1 MSKASKKKKP
11 ELEIEKPLIEEE
23 KKSLFQKGKEYVLS
37 LSEKEIIVM
46 ALQGICLFHAFI
58 LAIRYIWCFIRLDRF
73 VIWNNPIYLAIM
85 CTMPIGVWVYSTTIE
100 FWNFRNRKITFLCI
114 YIVAVVLTVFQP
126 LYTALWRGFIPKIL
140 TLKPNQAL
148 TESMI
153 TWMCRAAVFA
163 PLALIGGFIIYTFFH
178 AFLSPEGKERLY
190 RFKLT
195 KIVDT
200 RKNKEF
206 LYDFK
211 KVVRDLHTG
220 EPVTLQEEDL
230 RTGVLLNGPSGT
242 GKTSS
247 VITPIVRD
255 VMDQKILNKVERH
268 KEIAKMLEKEQAN
281 IPYYNADF
289 ANKAISEE
297 SFIENVV
304 VPEKNSEKKFYSV
317 RQKYK
322 NAGITV
328 MAPNNG
334 YIRDVLR
341 LAKARKIKVNVL
353 DPAYDWTDE
362 FPETAVPMKINPFY
376 IPEGLSEK
384 ERTIAINNRAA
395 VFSEVLVALNE
406 QNKESDIYFKDINL
420 SMTSNIAAVVMSGN
434 VIRGRQTEIL
444 EIQAAIDNPTLL
456 EPYIKLIEREY
467 NTKIETSSIAKK
479 KNSSSSKAAQQ
490 QDANERISAS
500 IENIDSAPKK
510 EETTDAVNFD
520 KIEEIVERNRENP
533 LFRACQFVKD
543 EVLSDEGRQKMY
555 DQARGLRNLLSIKLL
570 NDTRI
575 TNILS
580 AHSSEELLDFDRI
593 LANGEITVVNTAV
606 EFASGLSTAF
616 GLFFQLNLRT
626 AVFRRDPKNKLNPP
640 HFLIIDEVSQYVHQ
654 FYNDIVS
661 FYRQYNI
668 ISCLSIQSLT
678 QLESKESTKYLSN
691 LFQSI
696 GTHIVYGRLSGREM
710 KIYEEM
716 SGQHLEEMVQ
726 ATYSHNSL
734 LSSNPSITQSD
745 RVTPNMVASMT
756 GSEMRYRD
764 FQEVIVFT
772 SQNGD
777 VLKPFAAKV
786 SFTPEKSFYDYT
798 FPTIH
803 WEKFVPEPAAPIDYE
818 EGDEEV
824 LSKQAKVEKE
834 TVEIRIETPTEDS
847 IEEKTQKE
855 EHFKETLDAAAS
867 HELSA
872 DELADMFSLILHPE
886 DFSDD
891 APKDEKSV

>member
-1 MSKASKKKKP
+1 MKRKK
-11 ELEIEKPLIEEE
+11 ESRPLIEEE
-23 KKSLFQKGKEYVLS
+23 RKGIFTRIKEYVLAM
-37 LSEKEIIVM
+37 SEKEIIIM
-46 ALQGICLFHAFI
+46 ALEGICILHAILLLF
-58 LAIRYIWCFIRLDRF
+58 RYIFCFIRLDR
-73 VIWNNPIYLAIM
+73 VIIWNNPVYLAIM
-85 CTMPIGVWVYSTTIE
+85 CLLPIGVWIYSTTIE
-100 FWNFRNRKITFLCI
+100 FWNFRNRKLTFLCI
-114 YIVAVVLTVFQP
+114 YIVSIVLTVFQP
-126 LYTALWRGFIPKIL
+126 LYTALWTGIVPQIL
-140 TLKPNQAL
+140 KLKPNRAL

-153 TWMCRAAVFA
+153 TWMCRASVFV
-163 PLALIGGFIIYTFFH
+163 PLLLIGSFIIYTFFH
-178 AFLSPEGKERLY
+178 AVLSPEGKEKLY

-200 RKNKEF
+200 RKNREF

-220 EPVTLQEEDL
+220 EAVTLQEEDL

-247 VITPIVRD
+247 VIIPIVRD
-255 VMDQKILNKVERH
+255 VMDTKVANKVTRH
-268 KEIAKMLEKEQAN
+268 KEIAKMLEKEEAS
-281 IPYYNADF
+281 IPYYHADF
-289 ANKAISEE
+289 LEKAQCEE
-297 SFIENVV
+297 SFIENAVIPV
-304 VPEKNSEKKFYSV
+304 KGKEEKLTEILINH
-317 RQKYK
+317 K

-334 YIRDVLR
+334 YIKDVLR
-341 LAKARKIKVNVL
+341 LAKARKITVNVL
-353 DPAYDWTDE
+353 DPAYDWEKE
-362 FPETAVPMKINPFY
+362 FPGTAVSMKINPFY
-376 IPEGLSEK
+376 IPEGLSEE
-384 ERTIAINNRAA
+384 ERMIAINNRAS

-406 QNKESDIYFKDINL
+406 QNKEGDIYFRDINL
-420 SMTSNIAAVVMSGN
+420 SMTSNIATVVMSAN
-434 VIRGRQTEIL
+434 AIRGRQTEIL
-444 EIQAAIDNPTLL
+444 EIQAAIDNPALL
-456 EPYIKLIEREY
+456 EPYLKVVEDKYKTEF
-467 NTKIETSSIAKK
+467 NTSPIAM
-479 KNSSSSKAAQQ
+479 KNSVSSETARRAVAEQNVHKAINDPNAKL
-490 QDANERISAS
+490 DTATHY
-500 IENIDSAPKK
+500 D
-510 EETTDAVNFD
+510 FD
-520 KIEEIVERNRENP
+520 KVAKIIEKNRGNP

-543 EVLSDEGRQKMY
+543 EVLSEEGRQKMY

-580 AHSSEELLDFDRI
+580 AHKKEELLDFDRI
-593 LANGEITVVNTAV
+593 LSNGEITVVNTAV

-668 ISCLSIQSLT
+668 ISCLSIQSLS

-734 LSSNPSITQSD
+734 LSANPSITRSD
-745 RVTPNMVASMT
+745 RITPNLAASMT

-786 SFTPEKSFYDYT
+786 SFPSEKNFYEYA
-798 FPTIH
+798 FPVIH
-803 WEKFVPEPAAPIDYE
+803 WEKYVPEPASPVDYQK
-818 EGDEEV
+818 GDEEV
-824 LSKQAKVEKE
+824 LKTQARVEKVPLE
-834 TVEIRIETPTEDS
+834 VRTEIPSEDS
-847 IEEKTQKE
+847 IKERKEKE
-855 EHFKETLDAAAS
+855 EAFMDRIEENVDAKDL
-867 HELSA
+867 E
-872 DELADMFSLILHPE
+872 DMFYLILHPE
-886 DFSDD
+886 ELKDD
-891 APKDEKSV
+891 ATKEE

>member
-1 MSKASKKKKP
+1 MKRRKKK
-11 ELEIEKPLIEEE
+11 EGQAERPLIEEE
-23 KKSLFQKGKEYVLS
+23 KKSAFDKVKEQILS
-37 LSEKEIIVM
+37 LSEKEIAVM
-46 ALQGICLFHAFI
+46 ALEGVCLLHTAV
-58 LAIRYIWCFIRLDRF
+58 LVIRYVWCFIRMDRY
-73 VIWNNPIYLAIM
+73 VLWNNPLYLAVMSIL
-85 CTMPIGVWVYSTTIE
+85 PLAVWVYSTTIE
-100 FWNFRNRKITFLCI
+100 FWNFRNRKVAFLCI
-114 YIVAVVLTVFQP
+114 YTAAAILTVFQP
-126 LYTALWRGFIPKIL
+126 LYTAIWRGVVPQIL
-140 TLKPNQAL
+140 KLKPNQAL
-148 TESMI
+148 TEAMI
-153 TWMCRAAVFA
+153 VWMCRAALFV
-163 PLALIGGFIIYTFFH
+163 PLGLIGAFLGYTFFK
-178 AFLSPEGKERLY
+178 AFLSPEGKEKLY

-195 KIVDT
+195 KVVDT
-200 RKNKEF
+200 RKNKEY

-220 EPVTLQEEDL
+220 EAVTLQEEDL

-247 VITPIVRD
+247 VIIPIVRD
-255 VMDQKILNKVERH
+255 VMDQKVANKIERQ
-268 KEIAKMLEKEQAN
+268 KEIAKMLKKEEAN
-281 IPYYNADF
+281 IPYYKADF
-289 ANKAISEE
+289 AEKAITEE
-297 SFIENVV
+297 GFIENAV
-304 VPEKNSEKKFYSV
+304 VPEKGNEKKLYGILE
-317 RQKYK
+317 KHK

-334 YIRDVLR
+334 YIKDVLR
-341 LAKARKIKVNVL
+341 LAKARKIRVNVL
-353 DPAYDWTDE
+353 DPAYDWTKD
-362 FPETAVPMKINPFY
+362 FPETAIPLKINPFY
-376 IPEGLSEK
+376 IPEELSEK
-384 ERTIAINNRAA
+384 ERIIAINNRAA

-434 VIRGRQTEIL
+434 AIRGRQTEIL
-444 EIQAAIDNPTLL
+444 EIQAAIDNPMLL
-456 EPYIKLIEREY
+456 EPYIAVIEEHY
-467 NTKIETSSIAKK
+467 NTRFETSSIAQKK
-479 KNSSSSKAAQQ
+479 TSVSKAAEQAE
-490 QDANERISAS
+490 ANERMRQAIHNRDGGTAS
-500 IENIDSAPKK
+500 GENAD
-510 EETTDAVNFD
+510 FD
-520 KIEEIVERNRENP
+520 KIEEIIKRNRENP

-555 DQARGLRNLLSIKLL
+555 DQSRGLRNLLSIKLL

-580 AHSSEELLDFDRI
+580 AHNREELLDFDRI
-593 LANGEITVVNTAV
+593 LANGEITLVNTAV

-734 LSSNPSITQSD
+734 LASNPSITQSD
-745 RVTPNMVASMT
+745 RVTPNMVSSMT

-786 SFTPEKSFYDYT
+786 SFTPEKSFYDYS

-818 EGDEEV
+818 RNDEEV
-824 LSKQAKVEKE
+824 LIKQARV
-834 TVEIRIETPTEDS
+834 
-847 IEEKTQKE
+847 EEKTVEFRTEIPTKDALEEKE
-855 EHFKETLDAAAS
+855 EKEKHFRKTIGEEIPS
-867 HELSA
+867 FSA
-872 DELADMFSLILHPE
+872 DEFADMFSLILHPE
-886 DFSDD
+886 EYGDD
-891 APKDEKSV
+891 ASSHEESV